1 MNIKLFLVKI
11 FPKFFMPWGELEPLT
26 NAHKYREALELIEKF
41 EKNNPDFKELFE
53 KDEAWKLIKKTCFN
67 GIFVVEYY
75 GKASQLLTDKKFE
88 EAKKIAI
95 EGGLV
100 LRPFA
105 GSYGVSE
112 ETIINLKKEIE
123 EKSNLGKMKIG
134 ELHEFVKRY
143 IANIKSEDEK
153 FFMDLY
159 LNLSI
164 VIPATCNAHM
174 K

>member
-1 MNIKLFLVKI
+1 MNIKLFLAKI
-11 FPKFFMPWGELEPLT
+11 LPKVFMPWGALEPLT

-41 EKNNPDFKELFE
+41 EKNNPDLKELFE

-88 EAKKIAI
+88 EAKKIAT

-105 GSYGVSE
+105 GSYGANE
-112 ETIINLKKEIE
+112 EAITKLEKEIE
-123 EKSNLGKMKIG
+123 EKSRLGQIKVG
-134 ELHEFVKRY
+134 ELDEFVKRY

-159 LNLSI
+159 LNLSM
-164 VIPATCNAHM
+164 VMPATCNAHM
-174 K
+174 R